1 MSGRSDTFIDATL
14 TTPDEPPDS
23 SMAAYNR
30 MVGRRLRT
38 VREARLYSLR
48 DVERESGSEFK
59 SSVISAYERGERMM
73 SVQRLD
79 RLARFYDV
87 PIAELLPSDASE
99 RELPRPNL
107 TVRLRRLHEL
117 EGEPFE
123 RFRNLIDEIRGQRED
138 AGPEAEYVTLRE
150 GDLHA
155 VASMFDVQADEMA
168 DRLTLLD
175 LLA

>member
-1 MSGRSDTFIDATL
+1 MSGSSDTFLATQLEAADAS
-14 TTPDEPPDS
+14 PDS
-23 SMAAYNR
+23 TMAAYTR

-38 VREARLYSLR
+38 VREERLYSLR

-59 SSVISAYERGERMM
+59 SSVIEAYERGERMM

-87 PIAELLPSDASE
+87 PVSHLLPDDGRRAAQ
-99 RELPRPNL
+99 RPDL
-107 TVRLRRLHEL
+107 TLRIQRLNEL
-117 EGEPFE
+117 EGEPFD
-123 RFRNLIDEIRGQRED
+123 RFRTLVSQIQRQRRCD
-138 AGPEAEYVTLRE
+138 GAEVVTLRE
-150 GDLHA
+150 DDLRA
-155 VASMFDVQADEMA
+155 VASMFDVPADEMA